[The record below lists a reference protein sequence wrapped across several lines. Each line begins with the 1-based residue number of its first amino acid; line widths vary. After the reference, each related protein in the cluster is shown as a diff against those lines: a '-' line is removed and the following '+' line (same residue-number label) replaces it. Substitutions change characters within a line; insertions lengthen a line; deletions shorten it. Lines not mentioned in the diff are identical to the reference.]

1 MHPENAPRQ
10 LSFHLDA
17 DARLRAILADLQVG
31 VVIAGPDA
39 ALWLSNQA
47 ALDLLGL
54 TENQLR
60 GEAPLDPS
68 WSVVHEDGSPFPAAT
83 QPLAVAL
90 ATHLPVRNVVMGV
103 YHPDRRERVWL
114 LATADPQLGPEG
126 VVTQVVLTYS
136 DLTDRRGFEARLA
149 VTDRLAAMGTLAS
162 GIAHEIN
169 NPLAYITANLAY
181 LEEELAD
188 PKTFTDPARLTE
200 VRHAIHEARDG
211 AERVRNI
218 VTDMRALARGDRMHR
233 PIDVTLVL
241 KSAVAALSGEIRAR
255 ARLTTRFVPVPLI
268 KGNEA
273 RLGQVFIGL
282 LLNAYEAITTGTPED
297 HEITIATSVDG
308 QHRVVIE
315 VHDTGIGIPPQLHER
330 IFDPFF
336 SANPR
341 GKGKG
346 LGLAICHHIIT
357 DLGGTIS
364 VESAPARGS
373 VFRVA
378 LPSVTEGVEATGAT
392 TITSA
397 TTTTTT
403 APAATMTSTTI
414 VTTAPGGGGD
424 EGASSADR
432 PGTAAPSSPVATEG
446 APPASET
453 TPVPR

>member
-1 MHPENAPRQ
+1 MPPWER
-10 LSFHLDA
+10 
-17 DARLRAILADLQVG
+17 
-31 VVIAGPDA
+31 
-39 ALWLSNQA
+39 
-47 ALDLLGL
+47 
-54 TENQLR
+54 
-60 GEAPLDPS
+60 
-68 WSVVHEDGSPFPAAT
+68 SP
-83 QPLAVAL
+83 
-90 ATHLPVRNVVMGV
+90 
-103 YHPDRRERVWL
+103 
-114 LATADPQLGPEG
+114 
-126 VVTQVVLTYS
+126 
-136 DLTDRRGFEARLA
+136 
-149 VTDRLAAMGTLAS
+149 S

-211 AERVRNI
+211 AQRVRNI

-233 PIDVTLVL
+233 PVDVTLVL
-241 KSAVAALSGEIRAR
+241 KSAVAALSSEIRAR
-255 ARLTTRFVPVPLI
+255 ARLTTRFVPVPLV

-282 LLNAYEAITTGTPED
+282 LLNAYDAITTGTPED
-297 HEITIATSVDG
+297 HEITIATSVDA
-308 QHRVVIE
+308 QQRVVIE

-373 VFRVA
+373 LFRVA
-378 LPSVTEGVEATGAT
+378 LPAVTEGVDATGPT
-392 TITSA
+392 TIRIHHHGDRHDGGPRHPGPRSPRQPILQARHRRAPPSMHPDPPRRPPRTGTDPHPDRAPVGHVPRLVSSSA
-397 TTTTTT
+397 HSTVVHRVPIASGCSSSTGLFSAEEGPRKGSEREVGGAFEA
-403 APAATMTSTTI
+403 APA
-414 VTTAPGGGGD
+414 
-424 EGASSADR
+424 R
-432 PGTAAPSSPVATEG
+432 PRAGCQAETERPWGRLLQAAP
-446 APPASET
+446 
-453 TPVPR
+453 